1 MSEIICREDG
11 ARVVAAVQG
20 EFGIYSAAQLRTE
33 LLHLLLANPQLDID
47 LGEVGEFDSSGVQIL
62 LVLKREAQR
71 QNKELTFIHHSPS
84 VREVLDLLN
93 LVAELG
99 DPLVIPSD
107 GGRP

>member
-1 MSEIICREDG
+1 MSEIISREEAG
-11 ARVVAAVQG
+11 RLVVSVQG
-20 EFGIYSAAQLRTE
+20 EFGIYAAAQLREE

-47 LGEVGEFDSSGVQIL
+47 LGEVGDFDCSGVQIL
-62 LVLKREAQR
+62 LVLKREALR
-71 QNKELTFIHHSPS
+71 QNKELNFVHHSPS

-107 GGRP
+107 GGRA